1 VGENVTSIIVPSYAY
16 TYIKMDFLKLL
27 LLDEASLNRLKQLEN
42 IEEIINFLK
51 PYYPEL
57 EIKKLDIVEIEKAL
71 FSTYIKLI
79 GKIMIYSPENMR
91 YFLRNIL
98 LKYEIYNI
106 KQVIIGTIIGMSKEE
121 KRANVNFT
129 VEKYLE
135 NEEFMKK
142 LLELTSL
149 EEIEFFL
156 RKTRYNKAIREGLL
170 YFRNT
175 GEIFVLESFL
185 DQLYYQNLVSM
196 KRRLN
201 KKEREMIKLYI
212 NYIVEI
218 YNINMIYRGI
228 KNNIDRN
235 LLSQFLIKN
244 YLFLTEGRMFQLLE
258 LDNVDIF
265 INYLRTIYK
274 ITPGIK
280 ENYNDASINPLCL
293 RRSLENLYINYYFKK
308 FRAKV
313 GDIEYFTIYKI
324 LEILIKKEEEIKFE
338 ILPKLVQILNEK
350 FTLLK

>member
-1 VGENVTSIIVPSYAY
+1 
-16 TYIKMDFLKLL
+16 MDFLKLL
-27 LLDEASLNRLKQLEN
+27 LLDEASLSRLRQLDN

-51 PYYPEL
+51 PYYSEL

-71 FSTYIKLI
+71 FSTYIRLI

-91 YFLRNIL
+91 YFLRNFL

-106 KQVIIGTIIGMSKEE
+106 KQVIIGIIIGMSKEE
-121 KRANVNFT
+121 RRANVNFT

-135 NEEFMKK
+135 NEEFMNKV
-142 LLELTSL
+142 LEFTSL
-149 EEIEFFL
+149 EELEFFL
-156 RKTRYNKAIREGLL
+156 RKTRYNKVIREGLL

-175 GEIFVLESFL
+175 GEIFVLEAFL
-185 DQLYYQNLVSM
+185 DQLYYKNLVSM
-196 KRRLN
+196 QRSFN
-201 KKEREMIKLYI
+201 KKEREMIKLFV

-218 YNINMIYRGI
+218 YNLNMIYRGI
-228 KNNIDRN
+228 KNNVERK

-258 LDNVDIF
+258 LDDVDIF
-265 INYLRTIYK
+265 IKYLRAIYK

-280 ENYNDASINPLCL
+280 EIYNDGYINPLYL
-293 RRSLENLYINYYFKK
+293 RRSLENLYIDYYFKK

-313 GDIEYFTIYKI
+313 GDIEYSTIYKI
-324 LEILIKKEEEIKFE
+324 LEILIKKEKEIKFE

>member
-1 VGENVTSIIVPSYAY
+1 
-16 TYIKMDFLKLL
+16 MDFLKLL
-27 LLDEASLNRLKQLEN
+27 LLDEASLSRLRQLDN

-51 PYYPEL
+51 PYYSEL

-71 FSTYIKLI
+71 FSTYIRLI

-91 YFLRNIL
+91 YFLRNFL

-106 KQVIIGTIIGMSKEE
+106 KQVIIGIIIGMSKKER
-121 KRANVNFT
+121 RANVNFT

-135 NEEFMKK
+135 NEEFMNKV
-142 LLELTSL
+142 LEFTSL
-149 EEIEFFL
+149 EELEFFL
-156 RKTRYNKAIREGLL
+156 RKTRYNKVIREGLL

-175 GEIFVLESFL
+175 GEIFVLEAFL
-185 DQLYYQNLVSM
+185 DQLYYKNLVSM
-196 KRRLN
+196 QRSFN
-201 KKEREMIKLYI
+201 KKEREMIKLFV

-218 YNINMIYRGI
+218 YNLNMIYRGI
-228 KNNIDRN
+228 KNNVERK

-258 LDNVDIF
+258 LDDVDIF
-265 INYLRTIYK
+265 IKYLRAIYK

-280 ENYNDASINPLCL
+280 EIYNDGYINPLYL
-293 RRSLENLYINYYFKK
+293 RRSLENLYIDYYFKK

-313 GDIEYFTIYKI
+313 GDIEYSTIYKI
-324 LEILIKKEEEIKFE
+324 LEILIKKEKEIKFE